1 MNFTLDESQ
10 AAVRELATQILDD
23 LSTSERLR
31 ELEAAGEHFDRKVW
45 AELATAGLL
54 GIALPEEFGG
64 GGLGFVEI
72 GLLLT
77 EIGRHAAKVP
87 VLPTLTTA
95 AAIAEFGGQPALAQ
109 EWLPKVS
116 GGDAVLSAALST
128 FPDPPLTV
136 SAAGAINGT
145 VSFVP
150 AGLDADLVLVFAEQP
165 GGVTGAYLIDPKS
178 AGVSAESQVAGD
190 GSVEARFAFTDVAA
204 VAPLNG
210 DGADIRE
217 WLAQR
222 VIAGLCATAAGIT
235 AAALDLTTA
244 YAREREQF
252 GKSIASFQAVAT
264 RAADAFIDVK
274 AIRLTALQACWRVGS
289 GLPAS
294 EQVAVAKFWA
304 ADGGKRVLHAAQH
317 IHGGIGV
324 DRDYPLH
331 RYFLAFTQ
339 TELSLGGAT
348 EQLLRLGDELASVP
362 A

>member
-1 MNFTLDESQ
+1 M
-10 AAVRELATQILDD
+10 AT
-23 LSTSERLR
+23 
-31 ELEAAGEHFDRKVW
+31 AAG
-45 AELATAGLL
+45 
-54 GIALPEEFGG
+54 
-64 GGLGFVEI
+64 
-72 GLLLT
+72 
-77 EIGRHAAKVP
+77 
-87 VLPTLTTA
+87 
-95 AAIAEFGGQPALAQ
+95 
-109 EWLPKVS
+109 
-116 GGDAVLSAALST
+116 
-128 FPDPPLTV
+128 
-136 SAAGAINGT
+136 
-145 VSFVP
+145 
-150 AGLDADLVLVFAEQP
+150 
-165 GGVTGAYLIDPKS
+165 
-178 AGVSAESQVAGD
+178 
-190 GSVEARFAFTDVAA
+190 
-204 VAPLNG
+204 
-210 DGADIRE
+210 IRE